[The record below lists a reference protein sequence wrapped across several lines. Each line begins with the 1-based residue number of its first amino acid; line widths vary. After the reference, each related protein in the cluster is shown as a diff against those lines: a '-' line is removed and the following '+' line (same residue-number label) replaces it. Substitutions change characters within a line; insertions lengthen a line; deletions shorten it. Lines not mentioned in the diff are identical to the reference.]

1 METNARQQI
10 LDTTSRLLEAQGYH
24 GTGLNQIIKES
35 GAPRGSLYYYFP
47 DGKEELAAAAIAQKG
62 AGMGAYT
69 AQLLGEVED
78 PLAAIDHFLRHLI
91 AYTQGSD
98 YCSGAPLAAVALE
111 TAATSPRLQGACA
124 AAYED
129 LRRPFY
135 AKLVA
140 GGYAEA
146 RAGALATLIVAALE
160 GGVTLCRA
168 QQSSAPLEQVR
179 VEVLNLLGCAARAA
193 AST

>member
-1 METNARQQI
+1 METNARRQI
-10 LDTTSRLLEAQGYH
+10 LATTSRLLEAQGYH

-47 DGKEELAAAAIAQKG
+47 AGKEELAAAAIAQKG
-62 AGMGAYT
+62 ADMGGFT
-69 AQLLGEVED
+69 AQLLAEVDD
-78 PLAAIDHFLRHLI
+78 PVAAIDYFLRNLI
-91 AYTQGSD
+91 AHTQGSR

-111 TAATSPRLQGACA
+111 TAATSPRLQEACA
-124 AAYED
+124 AAYDD

-135 AKLVA
+135 AKLLA
-140 GGYAEA
+140 GGYGEA

-160 GGVTLCRA
+160 GGVTLSRA

-179 VEVLNLLGCAARAA
+179 AEVLNLLGCAAQAV